1 MKKYLSVLTILGLSL
16 AMVAFTGCGKDGV
29 TDTPNT
35 PAKVEDNTANK
46 DTATKDT
53 PTTKEEYGKYISE
66 RYDYYFK
73 NDTLGEEY
81 NRYNI
86 YNDEFTYNGTY
97 DEFVTGFN
105 DFYAKDRANLE
116 AFKKDIEANYRKG
129 DPEVDKYHNELMT
142 SIDKAIAASDEY
154 GTSFTEKTKDYGTL
168 AKDEVVKGLRDL
180 GRVPHEARMEFNK
193 LVNDAKNRMGI
204 K

>member
-16 AMVAFTGCGKDGV
+16 AMVAFTGCGTDGV
-29 TDTPNT
+29 DDSANT
-35 PAKVEDNTANK
+35 PSKVEDNTANK

-154 GTSFTEKTKDYGTL
+154 GTSFTENTKDYGTL

>member
-16 AMVAFTGCGKDGV
+16 AMVAFTGCGMDGV
-29 TDTPNT
+29 DDTANT
-35 PAKVEDNTANK
+35 PSKVEDNTANK

-129 DPEVDKYHNELMT
+129 DPEVDKYHNEVIT

>member
-16 AMVAFTGCGKDGV
+16 AMVAFTGCGTDGV
-29 TDTPNT
+29 DDSPNT
-35 PAKVEDNTANK
+35 PSKVEDNTANK

-73 NDTLGEEY
+73 NGTLGEEY

>member
-1 MKKYLSVLTILGLSL
+1 MDDS
-16 AMVAFTGCGKDGV
+16 A
-29 TDTPNT
+29 NT
-35 PAKVEDNTANK
+35 PSKVEDNTANK

-73 NDTLGEEY
+73 NGTLGEEY

-129 DPEVDKYHNELMT
+129 DPEVDKYHNEVIT

-154 GTSFTEKTKDYGTL
+154 STSFTEKTKDYGTL

-193 LVNDAKNRMGI
+193 LVNDAKDRMGI

>member
-35 PAKVEDNTANK
+35 PSKVEDNTANK

-129 DPEVDKYHNELMT
+129 DPEVDKYHNEVIT

>member
-16 AMVAFTGCGKDGV
+16 AMVAFTGCGTDGV
-29 TDTPNT
+29 DDSANT
-35 PAKVEDNTANK
+35 PSKVEDNTANK

-73 NDTLGEEY
+73 NGTLGEEY

-129 DPEVDKYHNELMT
+129 DPEVDKYHNEVIT
-142 SIDKAIAASDEY
+142 SIDKAIAVSDEY
-154 GTSFTEKTKDYGTL
+154 STSFTEKTKDYGTL

-193 LVNDAKNRMGI
+193 LVNDAKDRMGI